1 MLMLQWSLVHA
12 AEDETKLSR
21 EQKIALL
28 QRLRGATKQ
37 MHAQFLLQPAQ
48 VRGQFLVSARPVPA
62 TLVPPT
68 GLDGRLCSLPVHA
81 FVLIR
86 LPTGMSFC

>member
-12 AEDETKLSR
+12 GEDETKLSR

-48 VRGQFLVSARPVPA
+48 VRAVPFVRKACACNTGASNWLGWTTVLSA
-62 TLVPPT
+62 
-68 GLDGRLCSLPVHA
+68 VHT